1 MPDETHPAEQELDRE
16 QVELSD
22 LLNRVLDKGVVITG
36 SVLISVADVDLVRL
50 GLSLVLG
57 SVESERERARERPRT
72 IARAAG
78 AIGDT
83 SDHVAPHL
91 PTAATPR
98 TDDDS
103 AQ

>member
-16 QVELSD
+16 EVELSD

-57 SVESERERARERPRT
+57 SVESERERERERPRT

-78 AIGDT
+78 ALGDT

-91 PTAATPR
+91 PPAAAPR
-98 TDDDS
+98 TDDDD

>member
-57 SVESERERARERPRT
+57 SVETARERELERPRT

-78 AIGDT
+78 SIADT
-83 SDHVAPHL
+83 SDHVAPHR
-91 PTAATPR
+91 PPAAPPR
-98 TDDDS
+98 ADDDGPP
-103 AQ
+103 